1 MDILRYGEIERNS
14 SLRAIIRHAN
24 ASHQLARDL
33 RDVAN
38 KCSLPSLDAASVPL
52 VDMWFV
58 EKCMLPMLVGHIS
71 YPDRRTDVHGTLG
84 GLSFTAPLHL
94 LSVGAGL
101 ARSAQRWYR
110 LGRPSPIAEDSVA
123 RWDTSGKR

>member
-1 MDILRYGEIERNS
+1 MLRYGEIECNS

-33 RDVAN
+33 RDVAD
-38 KCSLPSLDAASVPL
+38 KRSLPLLDAGTVPL

-71 YPDRRTDVHGTLG
+71 YPDGRNDDQGTLG
-84 GLSFTAPLHL
+84 RLGFTAPLHL
-94 LSVGAGL
+94 LSVAAGM

-123 RWDTSGKR
+123 RWDMTGER